1 MISNLSSVY
10 NWTKIHPTIEVD
22 YQKVI
27 SVNQTISTEMGKTK
41 GVETIIIENP
51 INLSNFEF
59 PLQCKVLDWDH
70 FNITEP
76 PIEIRILFDQT
87 ENVTI
92 RLYVEE
98 KNKSLWKRH
107 MDKNLLSYN
116 GPDIENENLS
126 NGKIMNYMF
135 SISQEINSELDKD
148 KYCKNYPTKEY
159 SSFRD
164 CDEKNLYEKFLKSNL
179 MPIWA
184 AKLINETTIY
194 R

>member
-1 MISNLSSVY
+1 
-10 NWTKIHPTIEVD
+10 
-22 YQKVI
+22 
-27 SVNQTISTEMGKTK
+27 
-41 GVETIIIENP
+41 
-51 INLSNFEF
+51 
-59 PLQCKVLDWDH
+59 
-70 FNITEP
+70 
-76 PIEIRILFDQT
+76 
-87 ENVTI
+87 
-92 RLYVEE
+92 
-98 KNKSLWKRH
+98 